1 MWFFSWKC
9 SWFSS
14 RFSWFFLWPPMR
26 APFASSTLSCTVNCE
41 VEAAAAELSDSGF
54 CFGYQTRKEKEN
66 SSGSVLLHSGRSF
79 DVYAT
84 LLVQL
89 AVIDLFI
96 YLFTPFFFFFF
107 FDLLNR
113 CAIHIILT
121 IILKL
126 LIILTEHNKWKMCVI
141 EIRSLTII
149 YVINHHSSDPTMIIL
164 SLKCVARLILKLLII
179 RMRNQTPQNTS
190 EKKCIYI
197 YEVSSASVSW
207 NTPEFTVQSSNYIPI
222 IKIIK
227 FFVQSSYSNSYW

>member
-1 MWFFSWKC
+1 MGGNETKKKWRRCERESKHPWVWFFSWKC

-54 CFGYQTRKEKEN
+54 CFDYQTRKEKEKEN

-126 LIILTEHNKWKMCVI
+126 LIILTEHNKWKMYVI

-149 YVINHHSSDPTMIIL
+149 YIINHHSSDPTFPPW
-164 SLKCVARLILKLLII
+164 SHC
-179 RMRNQTPQNTS
+179 P
-190 EKKCIYI
+190 
-197 YEVSSASVSW
+197 
-207 NTPEFTVQSSNYIPI
+207 
-222 IKIIK
+222 
-227 FFVQSSYSNSYW
+227 